1 MNSWN
6 WLEEGVVIAVHA
18 EQIAEH
24 GGSNGLRDRG
34 LLSSALARP
43 QNLVGYGTPTVFDL
57 AAAYAY
63 GIVQNHPFINGNKRT
78 GFLAAYVFLALN
90 GWKLIAS
97 EASAVEA
104 VLALASGGIGEAEF
118 AGWIK
123 AQSIRRITN

>member
-1 MNSWN
+1 MNSWQ
-6 WLEEGVVIAVHA
+6 WIVEGVIIAVHA

-24 GGSNGLRDRG
+24 GGKNGLRDRG

-43 QNLVGYGTPTVFDL
+43 RNMAGYKAPTVFDL

-63 GIVQNHPFINGNKRT
+63 GIVKNHPFIDGNKRT
-78 GFLAAYVFLALN
+78 GFLVAYIFLAMN

-104 VLALASGGIGEAEF
+104 VLALASGGMSEAEF
-118 AGWIK
+118 ADWLK
-123 AQSIRRITN
+123 TQSIRRI

>member
-1 MNSWN
+1 MNSWQ
-6 WLEEGVVIAVHA
+6 WIAEGVIIAVHA

-24 GGSNGLRDRG
+24 GGKNGLRDRG

-43 QNLVGYGTPTVFDL
+43 RNLVGCEAPTVVDL

-63 GIVQNHPFINGNKRT
+63 GIAQNHPFIDGNKRT
-78 GFLAAYVFLALN
+78 GFLVAYIFLALN

-104 VLALASGGIGEAEF
+104 VLALASGGMSEAEF
-118 AGWIK
+118 ADWLK
-123 AQSIRRITN
+123 AQSIRRI

>member
-1 MNSWN
+1 MNSWR
-6 WLEEGVVIAVHA
+6 WLVEGIVIAVHA

-43 QNLVGYGTPTVFDL
+43 QNLAGYGTLTVFDL

-63 GIVQNHPFINGNKRT
+63 GIVQNHPFIDGNKRT
-78 GFLAAYVFLALN
+78 GFLPAYVFLALN
-90 GWKLIAS
+90 GWKLIAA

-104 VLALASGGIGEAEF
+104 VLALASGGMSEAEF
-118 AGWIK
+118 AAWLT
-123 AQSIRRITN
+123 AQSIRRV

>member
-1 MNSWN
+1 MNSWQ
-6 WLEEGVVIAVHA
+6 WIVEGVIVAVHA

-24 GGSNGLRDRG
+24 GGKNGLRDRG

-43 QNLVGYGTPTVFDL
+43 RNIAGYKTPTVFDL

-63 GIVQNHPFINGNKRT
+63 GIAQNHPFIDGNKRT
-78 GFLAAYVFLALN
+78 GFLAAYIFLALN

-104 VLALASGGIGEAEF
+104 VLALASGGMSEAEF
-118 AGWIK
+118 ADWLK
-123 AQSIRRITN
+123 TQSIRRI